1 MTLEHSQGLQ
11 TYIENVDPEQGY
23 IQAKFE
29 RCHFNN
35 LRETREG
42 EPVGTQEKE
51 EEDKGGDDGES
62 KYRRFSIF
70 NVFSS

>member
-1 MTLEHSQGLQ
+1 MGKLGCFITKTKTATSA
-11 TYIENVDPEQGY
+11 P
-23 IQAKFE
+23 
-29 RCHFNN
+29 
-35 LRETREG
+35 REG
-42 EPVGTQEKE
+42 EPVGTQEEE